1 MSRLFCFSR
10 IIVIL
15 CLIGGFSSI
24 AVGQNRSLDNPVLA
38 GDRPDP
44 TVVKIGKYYYA
55 SATSNEW
62 APLFPI
68 FKSTDLVNWEL
79 VNYIFPDGAP
89 DWAKN
94 NFWAPEL
101 SYDEEQKK
109 IYAYYTARDKD
120 SNRLSVAVASADSP
134 ESKFTDHGS
143 LVAQEYGSI
152 DAFETRDENG
162 KIYVLWKE
170 DGNSKGQKTPIW
182 AQEVNESRTELIG
195 EKHELFRND
204 QPWEG
209 GLVEGVAI
217 FRKNGYFYATYSA
230 RGCCEISCD
239 YVTGV
244 ARSKTLL
251 GPWEKYDRNPVLKDN
266 ENWKCAGHGTVVEKN
281 GDFWML
287 YHAYN
292 TEGSVYVG
300 RQGVLEKIEW
310 SADGWPILANNAGY
324 ERSKASLEFT
334 DNFKKRL
341 DPVWQWRVTQDIQYE
356 TGKAGLKLQ
365 ASEENETLGTL
376 LVQGTKSLD
385 YQYEATVIPDGDA
398 AAGLAV
404 IGGANNGFGAPPAG
418 MGISVKGNQLILW
431 ETINQKTREIAT
443 QKISSSKQVKLIL
456 SMKDGYKM
464 TTSAIV
470 DGKTIQVGEVQDV
483 KHLVPWGMG
492 FRLGLVSKGATDSY
506 AHFKEVKI
514 SY

>member
-1 MSRLFCFSR
+1 MNR
-10 IIVIL
+10 ILLTATAFFLIL
-15 CLIGGFSSI
+15 GLS
-24 AVGQNRSLDNPVLA
+24 AVGFAQNRAFDNPVLA

-44 TVVKIGKYYYA
+44 TVVKIGKFYYA

-68 FKSTDLVNWEL
+68 FKSIDLVNWEL
-79 VNYIFPDGAP
+79 VNYIFPAGAP

-101 SYDEEQKK
+101 SYDAEQKK
-109 IYAYYTARDKD
+109 IYAYYTARDKE

-134 ESKFTDHGS
+134 ESQFTDHGP

-152 DAFETRDENG
+152 DAFEARDENG

-182 AQEVNESRTELIG
+182 AQEVNENRTELIG

-217 FRKNGYFYATYSA
+217 FQKNGYFYATYSA

-251 GPWEKYDRNPVLKDN
+251 GPWEKYDMNPVLKDN
-266 ENWKCAGHGTVVEKN
+266 ENWKCAGHGTVVEKD

-310 SADGWPILANNAGY
+310 TADGWPILANNAGY

-365 ASEENETLGTL
+365 ASTENEMLGTL

-385 YQYEATVIPDGDA
+385 YHYEATIIPDQKA

-443 QKISSSKQVKLIL
+443 QTIPDSKEVKLIL

-470 DGKTIQVGEVQDV
+470 DGRAIQVGEEQDV

-492 FRLGLVSKGATDSY
+492 FRLGLVAKGGTDSY
-506 AHFKEVKI
+506 AHFKEVRI
-514 SY
+514 Y

>member
-1 MSRLFCFSR
+1 MSKLLFAATSIFLIIGISQATFS
-10 IIVIL
+10 
-15 CLIGGFSSI
+15 
-24 AVGQNRSLDNPVLA
+24 QNRVFDNPVLA

-44 TVVKIGKYYYA
+44 TVIKIDNYYYA

-68 FKSTDLVNWEL
+68 FRSEDLVNWEL
-79 VNYIFPDGAP
+79 VNYVFPDGAP

-101 SYDEEQKK
+101 SYDYGQGVL
-109 IYAYYTARDKD
+109 YVYYTARDKD
-120 SNRLSVAVASADSP
+120 SNRLSVAVASANSP
-134 ESKFTDHGS
+134 LGKFKDHGP
-143 LVAQEYGSI
+143 LVAQEFGSI
-152 DAFETRDENG
+152 DAFEARDENG

-182 AQEVNESRTELIG
+182 AQEINQERTELIG

-204 QPWEG
+204 QAWEG
-209 GLVEGVAI
+209 GLVEGIAI
-217 FRKNGYFYATYSA
+217 FQKNGYFYATYSA

-244 ARSKTLL
+244 ARSKSLL
-251 GPWEKYDRNPVLKDN
+251 GPWEKYDMNPVLKDN
-266 ENWKCAGHGTVVEKN
+266 DNWKCAGHGTVVEKD

-310 SADGWPILANNAGY
+310 TDDNWPILANNAGY

-334 DNFKKRL
+334 DNFKKGL
-341 DPVWQWRVTQDIQYE
+341 DPIWQWRVTQDIQYE
-356 TGKAGLKLQ
+356 TGKKGLKLQ
-365 ASEENETLGTL
+365 ASEENENLGTL

-385 YQYEATVIPDGDA
+385 YQYEATVIPDGKA

-443 QKISSSKQVKLIL
+443 ETIPEGKEVKLIL
-456 SMKDGYKM
+456 SMKDGYNM

-470 DGKTIQVGEVQDV
+470 DGETIQVGDTQNV

-492 FRLGLVSKGATDSY
+492 FRLGLVAKGATDSY
-506 AHFKEVKI
+506 AHFKEVRI
-514 SY
+514 Y